1 MEIRFLR
8 VLWFVKVQ
16 VISAFAFVQ
25 VLSSKM
31 LEQETKYH
39 QLSQEQLDNFSLDM
53 NAAYARLKGM
63 EDAISSKMH
72 TCARTSL
79 CSSGKTFSDT
89 LEVLLSAYCC
99 HEVFSKALPV

>member
-1 MEIRFLR
+1 
-8 VLWFVKVQ
+8 
-16 VISAFAFVQ
+16 
-25 VLSSKM
+25 M

-63 EDAISSKMH
+63 EDAINSKMH
-72 TCARTSL
+72 TCTRTNS

-89 LEVLLSAYCC
+89 FEILLSLDHR
-99 HEVFSKALPV
+99 HEIFSKGLAVSEAHKQMCNHSNN